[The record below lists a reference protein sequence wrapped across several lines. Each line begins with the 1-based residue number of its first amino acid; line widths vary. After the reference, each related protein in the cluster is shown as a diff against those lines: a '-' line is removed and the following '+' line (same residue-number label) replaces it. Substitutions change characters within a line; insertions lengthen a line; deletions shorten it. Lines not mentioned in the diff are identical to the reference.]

1 MATIRSLMQ
10 KDQNLTRLCIVFL
23 AVFIICT
30 VLKGTLFLSVNNFQS
45 MGKQFPEFGL
55 LAIAMAFTLYTAGI
69 DLSVVAIA
77 NLSAVLVAKALPLLV
92 TPETDAGTVT
102 AIILCVFLLALLF
115 GTLCGALNG
124 LLIGGVG
131 ITPILA
137 TLGTQA
143 LFMGCAVVL
152 TGGSTL
158 GGLPPE
164 IAKGMAAKPLGIP
177 VPFLIFAAAAA
188 FIMERTTL
196 GYKLRMLGTSVKAS
210 AFTGFSN
217 VRLYIAN
224 YMLSGLLSA
233 AAGIIMLG
241 RCNSAKANYGASYVM
256 EAILIA
262 VLGGVDPYGGKGNMK
277 GVIVAILI
285 VQMISSWLNMY
296 ESISNFYRQ
305 IIWGALLIFV
315 LIYNHIVSEREK
327 KKASEH

>member
-1 MATIRSLMQ
+1 M
-10 KDQNLTRLCIVFL
+10 
-23 AVFIICT
+23 
-30 VLKGTLFLSVNNFQS
+30 
-45 MGKQFPEFGL
+45 
-55 LAIAMAFTLYTAGI
+55 
-69 DLSVVAIA
+69 
-77 NLSAVLVAKALPLLV
+77 
-92 TPETDAGTVT
+92 T

-177 VPFLIFAAAAA
+177 VPFLIFAVFAAAAA

-241 RCNSAKANYGASYVM
+241 RFNSAKADYGASYVM